1 MISVPG
7 QSPGTDGSR
16 MATSRPRR
24 ASRWLAHASL
34 LVLAGCAGT
43 VLGQP
48 ATTGPRSEAAVL
60 AEQAAAGRIRSSLTM
75 FPLEERSSSRYALLE
90 GFDSVAAPSMAT
102 RVHIPSVGLDAE
114 VRPVGIVFRDGHL
127 QYDVPTVEA
136 GQYAGARPGE
146 VGNTVIGGHVST
158 RAGGGVFRALPTVT
172 VGAPIEVYRG
182 AERHQYQ
189 VTEVRIVASDA
200 TEVMEQTQDA
210 TLTLITCSDDRAHAK
225 RVVVVAKLV

>member
-1 MISVPG
+1 M
-7 QSPGTDGSR
+7 
-16 MATSRPRR
+16 
-24 ASRWLAHASL
+24 
-34 LVLAGCAGT
+34 
-43 VLGQP
+43 
-48 ATTGPRSEAAVL
+48 L
-60 AEQAAAGRIRSSLTM
+60 AEQTAAARIRSSGLTS
-75 FPLEERSSSRYALLE
+75 FPLEARASSRYALLE
-90 GFDSVAAPSMAT
+90 GLESVSAPSMAT
-102 RVHIPSVGLDAE
+102 RVRIPSVGLDAE
-114 VRPVGIVFRDGHL
+114 VRPVGIVFREGQL

-146 VGNTVIGGHVST
+146 AGNTVIGGHVST
-158 RAGGGVFRALPTVT
+158 RTGGGVFRALPTVT

-189 VTEVRIVASDA
+189 VTEVRIVAPDA